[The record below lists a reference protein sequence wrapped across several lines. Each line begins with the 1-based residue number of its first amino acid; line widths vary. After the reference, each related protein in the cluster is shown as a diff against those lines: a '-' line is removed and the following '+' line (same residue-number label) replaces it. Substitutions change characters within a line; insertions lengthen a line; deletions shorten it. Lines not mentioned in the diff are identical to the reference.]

1 MQHINLMS
9 PTPQWV
15 LVNVANGVGINR
27 GQSVGVAIRDA
38 SLKGVLDISYIYGG
52 SLEPVA
58 SHFLPSVS
66 NDANTYELYNVD
78 HCLMITWIA

>member
-1 MQHINLMS
+1 MQHNNLMS

-52 SLEPVA
+52 SLNRWPHTCRRE
-58 SHFLPSVS
+58 SVMMQTHTS
-66 NDANTYELYNVD
+66 ST
-78 HCLMITWIA
+78 MWIIV